1 LIGRDVPDLTV
12 KQRPARDEVEW
23 IRTAGRY
30 SANGMIDSVLKVT
43 DGARRVPRRADWCKK
58 EPHPGDRRGG
68 AGTTPGGRN
77 TRLL

>member
-43 DGARRVPRRADWCKK
+43 DGARRVPRRAD
-58 EPHPGDRRGG
+58 
-68 AGTTPGGRN
+68 
-77 TRLL
+77 